1 MSKRLKI
8 YLGILIALILIAISV
23 QMSKPTP
30 IDWRETYDERQTNP
44 YDLKIFHKELART
57 LEDGKIKNIYRS
69 PYEFFNGKYDWE
81 TYTYKIKGSYVH
93 ISPDFYTDEASLNE
107 LLDFASEGN
116 TIFLST
122 HEMPRYLKDSLGFS
136 TKYEYQVSTKATLS
150 FANRNLRDNEISYET
165 GMKNIHFSKIDTLT
179 TTPLGYQKFDND
191 SIYTNFIK
199 VPHGDGSFLLHTQ
212 PAVFTNFHL
221 LKDDHYKYSEGILGY
236 LPDADI
242 FFDSAYRVVD
252 GKGDG
257 KRDSSLRFILSEP
270 ALRWAW
276 YLSLLF
282 LLIFI
287 LFNVKRK
294 QRIVKIVDPL
304 ENTTVDFTKTIGNL
318 FYETK
323 DHENVVRKK
332 ITYFLE
338 HLRTEYLMNTQ
349 VLDEK
354 FITRLRQKSGKPI
367 EEIERLVKLLNILK
381 KKIHFDQ
388 NDVLMITKA
397 IENFR
402 KKK

>member
-8 YLGILIALILIAISV
+8 YIGILVVIIIVAMSAE
-23 QMSKPTP
+23 MSKPAI
-30 IDWRETYDERQTNP
+30 IDWRETYNERQTRP
-44 YDLKIFHKELART
+44 YDLRVFHKELAT
-57 LEDGKIKNIYRS
+57 ILDKGAIKNIYRT
-69 PYEFFNGKYDWE
+69 PYEYFNGKYDWE
-81 TYTYKIKGSYVH
+81 TYTYKIQGSYVN
-93 ISPDFYTDEASLNE
+93 ISPEFYTDESSLNE

-116 TIFLST
+116 TIFIST

-136 TKYEYQVSTKATLS
+136 TKYDYKVSTEATLS
-150 FANRNLRDNEISYET
+150 FANRNLDNNEISYEK
-165 GMKNIHFSKIDTLT
+165 GIKNIYFSKIDTLT
-179 TTPLGYQKFDND
+179 TTPLGHQKFDTD

-199 VPHGDGSFLLHTQ
+199 VPVGDGSFLLHTQ
-212 PAVFTNFHL
+212 PVAFTNFHL
-221 LKDDHYKYSEGILGY
+221 LKDDHYKYSEGILSY
-236 LPDADI
+236 IPNKDV
-242 FFDSAYRVVD
+242 FFDSPNKIRT
-252 GKGDG
+252 GEGTS
-257 KRDSSLRFILSEP
+257 DSSLRFILEQP

-276 YLSLLF
+276 YLALLS

-304 ENTTVDFTKTIGNL
+304 QNTTVDFTKTIGNL

-323 DHENVVRKK
+323 DHQNVVHKK

-354 FITRLRQKSGKPI
+354 FSTRLRQKSGKSK
-367 EEIERLVKLLNILK
+367 EEIDRLVKLINILK
-381 KKIHFDQ
+381 KKIYFDQ
-388 NDVLMITKA
+388 NDVLNITKA
-397 IENFR
+397 VENFR